1 MQKNAYCGH
10 LSWWRHRYITKIL
23 FVMRLTFLLLTITF
37 LSVHASTFS
46 QSVTLSGKDLSL
58 KKIFTAIEQQTGYVV
73 FYNSELLKTAKPVTV
88 TAEDMPLTAFLEAAF
103 KDQLLNY
110 TITGKVITFAE
121 KPPPLE
127 GKLPFITSTFIEVN
141 GKVLNAATKEPII
154 SASVKIKGKNRG
166 AITDGEGNF
175 RLNAEPGNVLI
186 ITSLQYETQEVKIIP
201 NQPFLTVMMNPG
213 VSKLDETVVT
223 AFGIEKSSKEVGYSV
238 AKVSGADINRANS
251 GNLLQGLAGKVSG
264 LNIAIQS
271 ADMNPQMR
279 VLIRGIRSFSTTSNN
294 QPLFILN
301 GTPLSFGSDI
311 NSAAMIMDFINNIN
325 PADIENVTVLKGAN
339 GTALYGPEGVNG
351 VIIITTKKG
360 QKGKPTINFRNSVNF
375 SRLDF
380 RNDNSKQRRF
390 GTGSGL
396 VDDKGNG
403 IYSSLD
409 KSGWGPAYDGRL
421 VPIGRADENGD
432 YQMVTYSDKKD
443 ARRFFNVGRTI
454 QNNLSI
460 SQSDAISDFYL
471 GLNAVNQT
479 GMIPGDKQDGVNLF
493 FSAGRKLGKLNV
505 QLNLN
510 YSRTTADKGPT
521 FDDMLSTPTY
531 IPILSYKNYENNKWA
546 DINHYWND
554 NDVMSPY
561 QQAADRRKKSTDNAL
576 VTGLILTA
584 KVLPWLT
591 VTDKPSVVYDGF
603 YEKTVSQPMNFSDF
617 AKQYG
622 GYNRFRDR
630 LTQLGEE
637 SRSNTTLNNDLLIT
651 ALNHAGNFNFR
662 TTLGSSVKENYYK
675 KVSGSGNP
683 IIPVFNLA
691 FSRDLP
697 YGAEESL
704 LTRNYSF
711 FGTSGIGYKDKVFVE
726 LMARNDWD
734 SKRAKAGRGKD
745 LYVGGNTS
753 VILNE
758 VISSLKNY
766 TWLSR
771 LQLRAAVNTTANM
784 NIEPYQSE
792 RTLSMAYSNGFPYP
806 GTSDEGVIAYNY
818 MQGNPNP
825 FLKPE
830 KILSQEYG
838 VSAGFWKNRVALD
851 FTWYTQRNNG
861 VIMKVKIPWLSGGST
876 IDNLGIMRNYGWE
889 ADLKLDPIIK
899 TRSGFTFSADIRVA
913 MNDNKVISI
922 SDAYDGLFPLRTPYY
937 GSMYGVV
944 ARTGQRAF
952 EYQVY
957 DLKKDA
963 EGRVIVNKETG
974 MPDADI
980 NNPIYGGRTLPK
992 YSGGMNLNFAFKG
1005 FTLAVL
1011 GEFNTGAMHYSDLM
1025 QYDVQYGFSVLTV
1038 YNDRKPFI
1046 YPNSVYDDGTGKLV
1060 PNTDVY
1066 TKSAN
1071 QELYSHF
1078 QNASASYLTKAD
1090 FFKIREVVIGYERFF
1105 KTKTIKKLNLSV
1117 YGRNVFNFYTK
1128 KNKTGDPQLIKGP
1141 GDRGYRTIPD
1151 NLSGSASGVSTVP
1164 GVAQYGVITTV
1175 SF

>member
-1 MQKNAYCGH
+1 MQKNAYCDH

-23 FVMRLTFLLLTITF
+23 LVMRLTFFLTTLTF

-58 KKIFTAIEQQTGYVV
+58 KKIFSAIEQQTGYVV
-73 FYNSELLKTAKPVTV
+73 FYNSELLKTAKPLTIAV
-88 TAEDMPLTAFLEAAF
+88 EEMPLAAFLEVVF
-103 KDQLLNY
+103 KEQPLKY
-110 TITGKVITFAE
+110 TITGKVITLRV

-127 GKLPFITSTFIEVN
+127 GKLPFITSAFIEVS
-141 GKVLNAATKEPII
+141 GKVLNAVTKEPIV
-154 SASVKIKGKNRG
+154 SASVKIKGKNKG
-166 AITDGEGNF
+166 TITDGEGGF
-175 RLNAEPGNVLI
+175 RLDVEPGNVLT
-186 ITSLQYETQEVKIIP
+186 ITSLQYEAQEMKIIP
-201 NQPFLTVMMNPG
+201 NQPFLTIMMTPA

-264 LNIAIQS
+264 LNIAVQS

-301 GTPLSFGSDI
+301 GTPLSFGSD
-311 NSAAMIMDFINNIN
+311 NSSAAMIMDFINNIN

-351 VIIITTKKG
+351 VILITTKKG
-360 QKGKPTINFRNSVNF
+360 QKGKPSINFRNSVSF

-380 RNDNSKQRRF
+380 RNDKSKQRRF

-403 IYSSLD
+403 IYSGRD
-409 KSGWGPAYDGRL
+409 KNGWGPAYDGQL
-421 VPIGRADENGD
+421 VPIGRADEDGS
-432 YQMVTYSDKKD
+432 YQKVTYADKKD
-443 ARRFFNVGRTI
+443 ARRFFNVGHTI

-460 SQSDAISDFYL
+460 SQADAISDFYL
-471 GLNAVNQT
+471 GLSTVNQT
-479 GMIPGDKQDGVNLF
+479 GMVPGDKQDGINVF

-510 YSRTTADKGPT
+510 YSRTNADKGPK
-521 FDDMLSTPTY
+521 FDGILSTPTFIPLLNYQDY
-531 IPILSYKNYENNKWA
+531 INDKWS
-546 DINHYWND
+546 DINHYWD
-554 NDVMSPY
+554 DADIMSPY
-561 QQAADRRKKSTDNAL
+561 QTAASVRKKSTDNA
-576 VTGLILTA
+576 VIAGLILTG

-591 VTDKPSVVYDGF
+591 ITDKPGVIYDGF
-603 YEKTVSQPMNFSDF
+603 YEKMTAQPMNFSAF
-617 AKQYG
+617 AKQSG
-622 GYNRFRDR
+622 GPNRFRDR
-630 LTQLGEE
+630 LAQLSEE
-637 SRSNTTLNNDLLIT
+637 TRSNTTLNNDLLIT
-651 ALNHAGNFNFR
+651 ALNRAGDFNFR
-662 TTLGSSVKENYYK
+662 NTLGSSIKENYSK
-675 KVSGSGNP
+675 TLTASANP
-683 IIPVFNLA
+683 VIPVFNLG
-691 FSRDLP
+691 FSRDP
-697 YGAEESL
+697 QGAGEEAL

-711 FGTSGIGYKDKVFVE
+711 FGTSGVGYKDQIFVE
-726 LMARNDWD
+726 FIARNDWD
-734 SKRAKAGRGKD
+734 SKRAKVGRGKD
-745 LYVGGNTS
+745 LYLGGNTS

-758 VISSLKNY
+758 VIPALKKH

-771 LQLRAAVNTTANM
+771 LQVRAAVNTTANM

-792 RTLSMAYSNGFPYP
+792 RTLDRAVVNGFPYA
-806 GTSDEGVIAYNY
+806 GNSDEGIMAYSY
-818 MQGNPNP
+818 MDGNPNP

-838 VSAGFWKNRVALD
+838 VTASLWKGRVSAD

-861 VIMKVKIPWLSGGST
+861 VIMKVMIPWLSGSST
-876 IDNLGIMRNYGWE
+876 TDNLGVMRNYGWE
-889 ADLKLDPIIK
+889 ADLKLDPVIK
-899 TRSGFTFSADIRVA
+899 TRSGFTLSADLRVA
-913 MNDNKVISI
+913 MNDNKIISI

-937 GSMYGVV
+937 GSMYGIV
-944 ARTGQRAF
+944 ARTGYRAF

-957 DLKKDA
+957 DFKRDA

-974 MPDADI
+974 MPDADL

-992 YSGGMNLNFAFKG
+992 YTGGINLNFAFKG
-1005 FTLAVL
+1005 FTLAVM
-1011 GEFNTGAMHYSDLM
+1011 GEFNTGAMHYSELM
-1025 QYDVQYGFSVLTV
+1025 QADVENGFSALTT

-1046 YPNSVYDDGTGKLV
+1046 FPNSSYDDGTGKYV
-1060 PNTDVY
+1060 SNTSVY

-1071 QELYSHF
+1071 QELYSHYS
-1078 QNASASYLTKAD
+1078 NASTNYLTKAD
-1090 FFKIREVVIGYERFF
+1090 FFKIREVVIGYECFF
-1105 KTKTIKKLNLSV
+1105 KTKTIKKLNVSV
-1117 YGRNVFNFYTK
+1117 YGRNVFNFYAK
-1128 KNKTGDPQLIKGP
+1128 GNVSGDPQLIKGP

-1164 GVAQYGVITTV
+1164 GVAQYGLITTV

>member
-10 LSWWRHRYITKIL
+10 LPWWRHRYITKIL
-23 FVMRLTFLLLTITF
+23 FVMRLTFLLMTITF
-37 LSVHASTFS
+37 LSVHASTYS
-46 QSVTLSGKDLSL
+46 QSVTLSGKDISL
-58 KKIFTAIEQQTGYVV
+58 KKIFSAIEQQTGYVV
-73 FYNSELLKTAKPVTV
+73 FYNSELLKTTKPVTV
-88 TAEDMPLTAFLEAAF
+88 AAEEMPLSAFLEMAF
-103 KDQLLNY
+103 KDQPLNY
-110 TITGKVITFAE
+110 TITDKVITLAV

-127 GKLPFITSTFIEVN
+127 SKLPFVAGTFMEVR
-141 GKVLNAATKEPII
+141 GTVLNAVNKEPIV

-166 AITDGEGNF
+166 AITDAQGNF
-175 RLNAEPGNVLI
+175 VLNAEAGNVLL
-186 ITSLQYETQEVKIIP
+186 ITSLQYETQEIRIIP
-201 NQPFLTVMMNPG
+201 NQPALTVLMIPA

-223 AFGIEKSSKEVGYSV
+223 AFGIEKSSKEIGYSV
-238 AKVSGADINRANS
+238 AKVTGADINRANS

-264 LNIAIQS
+264 LNIAVQS

-301 GTPLSFGSDI
+301 GTPLSFGSD
-311 NSAAMIMDFINNIN
+311 NGSAAMIMDFVNNIN

-360 QKGKPTINFRNSVNF
+360 QKGKPAINFRNSVSF
-375 SRLDF
+375 ARLDF
-380 RNDNSKQRRF
+380 RNDNSKQRQY
-390 GTGSGL
+390 GNGSGL

-409 KSGWGPAYDGRL
+409 KNGWGPAYDGHL
-421 VPIGRADENGD
+421 VPIGRADENGN

-443 ARRFFNVGRTI
+443 ARRFFKVGRTI

-471 GLNAVNQT
+471 GLSAVNQT
-479 GMIPGDKQDGVNLF
+479 GLVPGDKQDAVNLF

-510 YSRTTADKGPT
+510 YSRSNTDKGPT
-521 FDDMLSTPTY
+521 FDDILSTPTF
-531 IPILSYKNYENNKWA
+531 IPILSYKDYENDKWS

-554 NDVMSPY
+554 NDLMSPY
-561 QQAADRRKKSTDNAL
+561 QAAVARRKKGTDNSVIA
-576 VTGLILTA
+576 GLILTG

-591 VTDKPSVVYDGF
+591 ITDKPSIVYDGF
-603 YEKTVSQPMNFSDF
+603 YEKTTSQPQNFSDF
-617 AKQYG
+617 AKQFG

-630 LTQLGEE
+630 LSQLSEE
-637 SRSNTTLNNDLLIT
+637 TRSNTTLNNDLLIT
-651 ALNHAGNFNFR
+651 ALNRAGDFNFR

-675 KVSGSGNP
+675 KLTGSANP

-691 FSRDLP
+691 FSRDP
-697 YGAEESL
+697 SGAGEESL

-734 SKRAKAGRGKD
+734 SKRAKVGRGKD
-745 LYVGGNTS
+745 LYIGGNTA
-753 VILNE
+753 VMLNE
-758 VISSLKNY
+758 VIHSLKQY

-792 RTLSMAYSNGFPYP
+792 RTLIMGYSNGFPYP
-806 GTSDEGVIAYNY
+806 GTLDEGVIAYEY
-818 MQGNPNP
+818 MVGNPNP

-830 KILSQEYG
+830 RILSQEYG
-838 VSAGFWKNRVALD
+838 ASVSLWKNRVSAD

-876 IDNLGIMRNYGWE
+876 IDNLGVMRNYGWE
-889 ADLKLDPIIK
+889 ADLKFDPVIK
-899 TRSGFTFSADIRVA
+899 TRSGFSISADVRIA

-922 SDAYDGLFPLRTPYY
+922 SDAYDGLFPLKIPYY
-937 GSMYGVV
+937 GSMYGIV

-957 DLKKDA
+957 DFKRDPA
-963 EGRVIVNKETG
+963 GRVIVNKETG
-974 MPDADI
+974 MPDVDM

-992 YSGGMNLNFAFKG
+992 YTGGMNLNFAFKG

-1011 GEFNTGAMHYSDLM
+1011 GEFNTGAMHYSELM
-1025 QYDVQYGFSVLTV
+1025 QYDVQYGFSALTT

-1046 YPNSVYDDGTGKLV
+1046 YPNSSYDEGNGKYIA
-1060 PNTDVY
+1060 NTSVY
-1066 TKSAN
+1066 TKNAN
-1071 QELYSHF
+1071 QELYNHF
-1078 QNASASYLTKAD
+1078 NNASTNYLTKAN

-1117 YGRNVFNFYTK
+1117 YGRNVFNFYAK
-1128 KNKTGDPQLIKGP
+1128 ANKSGDPQLIKGP

>member
-1 MQKNAYCGH
+1 
-10 LSWWRHRYITKIL
+10 
-23 FVMRLTFLLLTITF
+23 MRLTFLLMTITF

-88 TAEDMPLTAFLEAAF
+88 AAEEMPLAAFLETAF
-103 KDQLLNY
+103 KDQPLNY
-110 TITGKVITFAE
+110 TITDKVITLAV

-127 GKLPFITSTFIEVN
+127 GKLPFVVSAFIEVR
-141 GKVLNAATKEPII
+141 GTVLNAVNKEPIA

-166 AITDGEGNF
+166 AITDAQGNF
-175 RLNAEPGNVLI
+175 ALNAEPGNVLV
-186 ITSLQYETQEVKIIP
+186 ITSLQYETQEIKIIP
-201 NQPFLTVMMNPG
+201 NQPALTVLMNPA

-264 LNIAIQS
+264 LNIAVQS

-301 GTPLSFGSDI
+301 GTPLSFGSD
-311 NSAAMIMDFINNIN
+311 NGSAAMIMDFINNIN

-351 VIIITTKKG
+351 VIVITTKKG
-360 QKGKPTINFRNSVNF
+360 QKGKPAINFRNNVSF

-380 RNDNSKQRRF
+380 RNDKSKQRRF
-390 GTGSGL
+390 GNGSGL

-409 KSGWGPAYDGRL
+409 KNGWGPAYDGRL

-443 ARRFFNVGRTI
+443 ARRFFNVSHTI

-471 GLNAVNQT
+471 GLSAVNAT
-479 GMIPGDKQDGVNLF
+479 GMVPGDKQDAVNLF

-510 YSRTTADKGPT
+510 YSRTNTDKGPEFT
-521 FDDMLSTPTY
+521 DMLSTPTF
-531 IPILSYKNYENNKWA
+531 IPILSYKDYENDKWS
-546 DINHYWND
+546 DLNHYWND

-561 QQAADRRKKSTDNAL
+561 QAATARRKKGTDNA
-576 VTGLILTA
+576 VIAGLILTG

-591 VTDKPSVVYDGF
+591 VTDKPSIVYDGF
-603 YEKTVSQPMNFSDF
+603 YEKSTSQPQNFSDF
-617 AKQYG
+617 AKQFG

-630 LTQLGEE
+630 LSQLSEE
-637 SRSNTTLNNDLLIT
+637 TRSNTTLNNDLLIT
-651 ALNHAGNFNFR
+651 ALNHAGDFNFR

-675 KVSGSGNP
+675 KLGGSGNP

-691 FSRDLP
+691 FSRDP
-697 YGAEESL
+697 TGAGEESL

-745 LYVGGNTS
+745 LYIGGNTS

-771 LQLRAAVNTTANM
+771 LQVRAAVNTTANM

-792 RTLSMAYSNGFPYP
+792 RTLQMAYSNSFPYP
-806 GTSDEGVIAYNY
+806 GTSDEGVIAYEY
-818 MQGNPNP
+818 LGGNPNP
-825 FLKPE
+825 LLKPE

-838 VSAGFWKNRVALD
+838 ASVSLWKNRVSAD

-876 IDNLGIMRNYGWE
+876 VDNLGIMRNYGWE
-889 ADLKLDPIIK
+889 LDLKFDPVIK
-899 TRSGFTFSADIRVA
+899 TRSGFSISADVRIA

-922 SDAYDGLFPLRTPYY
+922 SDVYDGLFPLKTPYY
-937 GSMYGVV
+937 GSMYGIV
-944 ARTGQRAF
+944 ARTGERAF

-957 DLKKDA
+957 DLKRDA
-963 EGRVIVNKETG
+963 AGRVIVNKETG
-974 MPDADI
+974 MPDVDM

-1011 GEFNTGAMHYSDLM
+1011 GEFNTGAMHYSELM
-1025 QYDVQYGFSVLTV
+1025 QYDVQYGFSALTL

-1046 YPNSVYDDGTGKLV
+1046 YPNSSYDDGSGKYV
-1060 PNTDVY
+1060 PNTSVY

-1078 QNASASYLTKAD
+1078 TNASANYLTKAD

-1117 YGRNVFNFYTK
+1117 YGRNVFNFYAK
-1128 KNKTGDPQLIKGP
+1128 ANKSGDPQLIKGP